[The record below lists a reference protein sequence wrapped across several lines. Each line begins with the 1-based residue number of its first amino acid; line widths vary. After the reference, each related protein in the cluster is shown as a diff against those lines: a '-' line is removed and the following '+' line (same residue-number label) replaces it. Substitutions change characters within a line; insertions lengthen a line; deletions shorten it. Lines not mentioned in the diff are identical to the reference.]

1 MKFGTFFFFLFL
13 FFSISFCE
21 LPLTQKQTIDT
32 LLQIYGLNLINGDYC
47 GSPQYFVCGF
57 ENTTITEISLSGNE
71 INKTIF
77 PDGAIGN
84 FDSLTIVKLSNSNI
98 SNAFFNEFQ
107 TTKTFQFNNCF
118 IPKFPTFFSYVET
131 LYMND
136 VFFNG
141 NINYS
146 SFSAINTFTLTY
158 SSGDL
163 MTDYQLINDSPLF
176 FAVSYIKIVLNN
188 IIDFQYPIQ
197 KIEIYL
203 GKYFNYSDNFGEM
216 NFTDGPILIN
226 DLYYNKPIKITN
238 VIGQSPIL
246 NFVNVQFSLPN
257 NSYMDFTSHLVS
269 SLIFINCSGLTNSN
283 DDLMIKI
290 GNLKNLAIT
299 NSKLKKIPPFSFYKN
314 LTWLDISRNNIIDQI
329 PELYEPSYASETIT
343 INLSGNKISGEL
355 NQNHCY
361 HFLNISNNQLT
372 GKLPMCFICQL
383 NDPQLRYRINGNNF
397 ENYISNSESNF
408 PNCSGISFS
417 EDPLIEIGAYNSI
430 VHGTNLGWNSL
441 YYSIPGQI
449 FSYPKGL
456 SFSIDI
462 PNKALRIYD
471 LKDVFPIDKAIVNF
485 AIPNINVT
493 VYFKFSE
500 PRVIAISVFSYY
512 NLGYLFLINGFG
524 FPTQNSTSSRVSV
537 KFDNFNCVP
546 SVAVGTIIECFLNKS
561 QLAEKIYT
569 VSITNEQTG
578 KTGISQYKFER
589 VYPYVYA
596 YNSPSKTG
604 GVVTLFGSYGS
615 NFTNVNIIIGK
626 GKCEIINI
634 NSTVITCNIAGIDSI
649 GPSPANFTLS
659 INQVNWNANSFFVYY
674 EDNICPGTPECSGN
688 GICFGGF
695 CACTNGY
702 SGIKCN
708 QIFTGDIEV
717 KKNDTL
723 IEMIKNGYSF
733 GFSIKD
739 IRETDFNGKIVRQH
753 NFTSWTLT
761 PDSTIMKWTYVN
773 KFENSIISYTVE
785 QITGTPKNYTF
796 AGEQFTLQPGSL
808 KLTANISN
816 WEYLGSLNTLQLQI
830 HSSVKAQQENEC
842 EQKSDIQTNGDGISL
857 NYITI
862 QKDKNVFSGRFIDK
876 VVSDGRPT
884 FSKVSISEQTEDSI
898 TVSISLPYCKEC
910 LIDPDFSVM
919 INPNP
924 ILNPCDN
931 DQPSKLKWIIP
942 VSVILGLLGLFAVFV
957 LVFFLAR
964 DHIYISK
971 KGGIILLKKQKKTP
985 TINE

>member
-1 MKFGTFFFFLFL
+1 MKFGTFFLFLFLFL
-13 FFSISFCE
+13 FFSISSCE
-21 LPLTQKQTIDT
+21 LPLKEKQTIDT

-47 GSPQYFVCGF
+47 GSPH
-57 ENTTITEISLSGNE
+57 SLSGNE

-77 PDGAIGN
+77 PDGVISN
-84 FDSLTIVKLSNSNI
+84 FNSLFKVKLSNSNI
-98 SNAFFNEFQ
+98 SNAFFDELQ
-107 TTKTFQFNNCF
+107 TTKNFQLDNCF
-118 IPKFPTFFSYVET
+118 IPKFPTFLPYVET

-146 SFSAINTFTLTY
+146 SFSAINNFTLIY

-163 MTDYQLINDSPLF
+163 MTDYQLINDLPLYLV
-176 FAVSYIKIVLNN
+176 VSTIKIVLNN
-188 IIDFQYPIQ
+188 IIDFQYPLK

-203 GKYFNYSDNFGEM
+203 GKYFNNSDSFRKM
-216 NFTDGPILIN
+216 NFTDCPIFIT
-226 DLYYNKPIKITN
+226 DLYYNKPIEITN
-238 VIGQSPIL
+238 LIGQSPIL
-246 NFVNVQFSLPN
+246 NFANVQFILPD
-257 NSYMDFTSHLVS
+257 NSYMDFTLHLVG
-269 SLIFINCSGLTNSN
+269 SLIFTNCSGLTNSN
-283 DDLMIKI
+283 GDLMIKI
-290 GNLKNLAIT
+290 ENLKNLSVI

-314 LTWLDISRNNIIDQI
+314 LYSFDISKNNIIDQI
-329 PELYEPSYASETIT
+329 PELYEPMNASQVIV
-343 INLSGNKISGEL
+343 INLSGNKLSGEL

-361 HFLNISNNQLT
+361 HNLNISNNQLT

-383 NDPQLRYRINGNNF
+383 NDPLLRYRINGNNF
-397 ENYISNSESNF
+397 ENYISNSENNF
-408 PNCSGISFS
+408 PICSGISFS
-417 EDPLIEIGAYNSI
+417 GDALIEVGSYNSF
-430 VHGTNLGWNSL
+430 VNGTNLGWQSA
-441 YYSIPGQI
+441 YYSISGQI
-449 FSYPKGL
+449 LSDPKGL
-456 SFSIDI
+456 SISVEV
-462 PNKALRIYD
+462 PNKVLRIYD
-471 LKDVFPIDKAIVNF
+471 FKNIFPIDKAIVNF

-493 VYFKFSE
+493 MYFKFYE
-500 PRVIAISVFSYY
+500 PKVNEISVFPYY
-512 NLGYLFLINGFG
+512 NLGYLFLIKGTS
-524 FPTQNSTSSRVSV
+524 FPVQNSTSSRVSV
-537 KFDNFNCVP
+537 KFDNFDCVP
-546 SVAVGTIIECFLNKS
+546 TMVGSIFIECILYKS

-569 VSITNEQTG
+569 VSITNEQTR

-596 YNSPSKTG
+596 FNSPSKTG

-615 NFTNVNIIIGK
+615 NFTNVTIKIGK
-626 GKCEIINI
+626 GTCEIINI
-634 NSTVITCNIAGIDSI
+634 NSTVITCNIEGANLI
-649 GPSPANFTLS
+649 GPSPANVSIT
-659 INQVNWNANSFFVYY
+659 INQVNWFINDYFIYN
-674 EDNICPGTPECSGN
+674 EDNICPGTPVCSGN
-688 GICFGGF
+688 GICFSGY
-695 CACTNGY
+695 CACSNGY

-723 IEMIKNGYSF
+723 TEMIKNGYSF
-733 GFSIKD
+733 GFSIRD
-739 IRETDFNGKIVRQH
+739 IREIDFNGKTVRQH

-785 QITGTPKNYTF
+785 QITGAPKSFTF

-808 KLTANISN
+808 KLSANISN

-842 EQKSDIQTNGDGISL
+842 EQKSDIQSNGNGISL

-924 ILNPCDN
+924 IFNPCDN

-942 VSVILGLLGLFAVFV
+942 VSVILGLLGLFAIFV
-957 LVFFLAR
+957 IVFFLAR
-964 DHIYISK
+964 DRIYISK
-971 KGGIILLKKQKKTP
+971 KGGIILLKKQKKTS
-985 TINE
+985 TLNK